1 MKAARLHTFDE
12 TLRREEL
19 LRLEELPDPKVQAP
33 DDVIV
38 RIGGA
43 GLCRTDLHI
52 VEGIWRAKVDRPL
65 PYVLGHENAGWVQD
79 VGETVRTVKPGDPV
93 IVHPLVTDGTCP
105 ACRLRPVA
113 PYQRALSHQ
122 IACHPR
128 SQGRSPLCGRRPH
141 GLPGGTEGV

>member
-12 TLRREEL
+12 TLTREEL

-105 ACRLRPVA
+105 ACRRGEDMHCQNGWFPGI
-113 PYQRALSHQ
+113 SHDGGFAQ
-122 IACHPR
+122 
-128 SQGRSPLCGRRPH
+128 LCGDVVTVLTTRVV
-141 GLPGGTEGV
+141 T